1 MELRLPATLTHAQA
15 TAQLAQWSTQ
25 LGSLQGDPLTLDCAD
40 LQHFD
45 SAALALLLELGRR
58 ARAQG
63 SRLQLRAV
71 PARLHDL
78 AVVYGLESLWN
89 A

>member
-1 MELRLPATLTHAQA
+1 MELHLPATLTHAQA

-25 LGSLQGDPLTLDCAD
+25 LGGLQGEPLTLDCGG

-45 SAALALLLELGRR
+45 SAALALMLELGRR

-71 PARLHDL
+71 PPRLHDL
-78 AVVYGLESLWN
+78 AVVYGLETLWN
-89 A
+89 